1 MGMKSNY
8 KNSLYDMYVCEC
20 QKNIKLQK
28 EIKELR
34 LEIKNLICE
43 IDRLKNNYNKDLA
56 IEIEKIVKPLTKE
69 ITRLTTELEASNK
82 EIYRLKKIIESYN
95 EDKNETEKDYIIDKL
110 TNQVNKDS
118 TNSGIPTSKEIKTNK
133 NKTNMYNH
141 RDKTSKKS
149 GGQIG
154 HKGNTLTKEKL
165 INKIKENNIK
175 VNSFVHYIKGN
186 ERKEDITKYK
196 IGMKVELYVEEH
208 IFKHT
213 ENTHETLPKEY
224 YSDVTYT
231 NDLKAF
237 VVTLGNYYS
246 LSYGKVKEILYD
258 FSNGILDI
266 SEGTIDNVYEEFSNK
281 CEDTINNITNN
292 ILNGKYQHTD
302 ETTTKENGKDTYYRG
317 YANKQNVLYK
327 YHHRKGDKPIKEDN
341 ILTKFFGTIVSDHEV
356 GIFKYGLNNQDCIIH
371 TGRYCIEAKQNVYE
385 TWWQMELYH
394 FLLKLERQR
403 KILMKF
409 GKTSFT
415 EDEIKLIENEYD
427 NILKTAEEQNGNIL
441 STYWK
446 EKETTFLNRLI
457 KYKNSTLF
465 FIHDFELPYEN
476 NHMERLLRMI
486 KGKTKVSGGFRSA
499 KGGER
504 FGKIMSVI
512 KTAKLRKLN
521 PLNCIKEIYQG
532 NELFA

>member
-1 MGMKSNY
+1 MS
-8 KNSLYDMYVCEC
+8 KNKFNNDIYDMYEVEC
-20 QKNIKLQK
+20 NKNRILEKENKTLKLDNSNLRYELDYLKKSSDNKIKKAVDEATCSLNK
-28 EIKELR
+28 KINKLETKLSDALMEIA
-34 LEIKNLICE
+34 
-43 IDRLKNNYNKDLA
+43 RLKAQNNNDD
-56 IEIEKIVKPLTKE
+56 
-69 ITRLTTELEASNK
+69 N
-82 EIYRLKKIIESYN
+82 N
-95 EDKNETEKDYIIDKL
+95 GDNDKNYTIDKL
-110 TNQVNKDS
+110 TNQLNKDS
-118 TNSGIPTSKEIKTNK
+118 SNSGIPTSKEIKKSK
-133 NKTNMYNH
+133 NKTRTNMYNH
-141 RDKTSKKS
+141 RGKTSKKN
-149 GGQIG
+149 GGQLG

-165 INKIKENNIK
+165 INKIKDNNIK
-175 VNSFVHYIKGN
+175 VNSFIHYIKGN
-186 ERKEDITKYK
+186 ENKEDVTKYK
-196 IGMKVELYVEEH
+196 IGIKVELYVEEH

-213 ENTHETLPKEY
+213 QNTQEVLPKEY

-231 NDLKAF
+231 NDLKAL

-246 LSYGKVKEILYD
+246 LPYGKVKEILYD
-258 FSNGILDI
+258 FSNGIIDI

-327 YHHRKGDKPIKEDN
+327 YHHRKGDKPIKDDN
-341 ILTKFFGTIVSDHEV
+341 ILTNFFGTIVSDHEV
-356 GIFKYGLNNQDCIIH
+356 GIFKYGLNNQDCVIH
-371 TGRYCIEAKQNVYE
+371 TGRYCIEANQNVYE

-394 FLLKLERQR
+394 FLLKLEKQR

-415 EDEIKLIENEYD
+415 DDEIKLIEDEYD
-427 NILKTAEEQNGNIL
+427 NILKNAKEQNENIS

-457 KYKNSTLF
+457 KHKNSTLF

-476 NHMERLLRMI
+476 NYMERLLRMI
-486 KGKTKVSGGFRSA
+486 KGKTKVSGGFRST

-504 FGKIMSVI
+504 FGNIMSVI

-532 NELFA
+532 NVLFA